1 MARRKKTGNGAYR
14 FHGEQ
19 YWQTAD
25 YNTRLFNYYR
35 NKITALAV
43 NRFKWL
49 NLPRTCD
56 QRYLEMALFYNG
68 MATIAY
74 PRKQVG
80 VFYSTKATLQGIP
93 NIYGYPVKWLS
104 IGNNGWRFNVTRKN
118 GVFIYDNSQR
128 FPMVET
134 ANIWARELVDI
145 QRTKQ
150 VNRFHQKIP
159 MIMTGNQ
166 DKQLDMTNIAKQVG
180 GGEPMIIGYEQFNDI
195 EYKPLMTQP
204 APFIGEQLTEAE
216 KAVWEEIYSALGI
229 PNLTFK
235 TERMIEDEVKSHESA
250 ATTMLLDGLQE
261 RRKAADALNERF
273 YYSPVRL
280 LDKPIEVVF
289 NTDWQSNMYNDIRS
303 VPMLAEISEGG
314 ASNDREFSGTPLGA

>member
-1 MARRKKTGNGAYR
+1 MGRRRKGGHNGAYR

-35 NKITALAV
+35 WKITALAT
-43 NRFKWL
+43 NRYRWI

-56 QRYLEMALFYNG
+56 ERYLEMSLFYNG
-68 MATIAY
+68 MATIAF
-74 PRKQVG
+74 PRKQAG
-80 VFYSTKATLQGIP
+80 VFYSTKASLQGIP
-93 NIYGYPVKWLS
+93 NLYGYPVKWLS

-128 FPMVET
+128 FPLVEFV
-134 ANIWARELVDI
+134 NIWARELVDV

-195 EYKPLMTQP
+195 EYKPLMTSP
-204 APFIGEQLTEAE
+204 APFIGDELTEAE
-216 KAVWEEIYSALGI
+216 KAVWEEIYSTLGI

-235 TERMIEDEVKSHESA
+235 TERMIEDEVKSHESSSNI
-250 ATTMLLDGLQE
+250 MLLDGLKE
-261 RRKAADALNERF
+261 RRKAAEALNERF
-273 YYSPVRL
+273 YDIEPRL
-280 LDKPIEVVF
+280 LEAPIDVVY
-289 NTDWQSNMYNDIRS
+289 NTDWESGLYNGIRDIS
-303 VPMLAEISEGG
+303 TLAEVTGG
-314 ASNDREFSGTPLGA
+314 ENVSID